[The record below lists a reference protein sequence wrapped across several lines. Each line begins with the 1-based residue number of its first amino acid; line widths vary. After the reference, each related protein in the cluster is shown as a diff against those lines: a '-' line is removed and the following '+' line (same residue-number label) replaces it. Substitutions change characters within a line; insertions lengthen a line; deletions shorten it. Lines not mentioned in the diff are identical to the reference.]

1 MFAKR
6 QAFTL
11 VELLVVISIIGI
23 LVGLLMPAVQS
34 ARESARRSNCQ
45 NNLKQIG
52 LALLEYHQAQNRFP
66 AGTTRPKVDDGD
78 PSGTAAFGW
87 ASHLLGFMEQKPLYK
102 LLGLPQDELHSVLQS
117 AARRE
122 LALAEVPGFRC
133 PSDSGAPFNAERP
146 FFGTKYADLVA
157 AKSNYVGNHGTQ
169 FVTFDEVKQKLD
181 PFGVF
186 WPQSR
191 CTLDQLSEDGTSNTI
206 LVGERSSR
214 SWAGVWIGVRT
225 DNDESASGL
234 PQALGITAA
243 KINSPGEDG
252 RQGFSSEHP
261 GGAMFVF
268 ADGHVEFV
276 DEEIE
281 FDQTGATSKV
291 AAEMKRMGLY
301 QRLLRRNDGQMSI
314 RK

>member
-1 MFAKR
+1 M
-6 QAFTL
+6 
-11 VELLVVISIIGI
+11 
-23 LVGLLMPAVQS
+23 
-34 ARESARRSNCQ
+34 
-45 NNLKQIG
+45 
-52 LALLEYHQAQNRFP
+52 
-66 AGTTRPKVDDGD
+66 
-78 PSGTAAFGW
+78 AAFGW
-87 ASHLLGFMEQKPLYK
+87 ASHLLAFMEQKPLHK

-117 AARRE
+117 AARRD

-146 FFGTKYADLVA
+146 FFGTKYADLLA

-169 FVTFDEVKQKLD
+169 FVTHDEVKQKLD

-225 DNDESASGL
+225 DNDEGASGL

-243 KINSPGEDG
+243 RINSPGEDG

-268 ADGHVEFV
+268 ADGHVEFL
-276 DEEIE
+276 DEEIN

-291 AAEMKRMGLY
+291 IGEMQRMGLY
-301 QRLLRRNDGQMSI
+301 QRLLRRNVGQMSI